1 MRLLVWASF
10 ILFVETNNTSRKLY
24 DIKTAASRSAFSTSD
39 SSVIDPKDLDKVLT
53 EQALI
58 SQRTT
63 FFSRF
68 FNTRVKDQVDAI
80 DGDVK
85 FDQVLKEL
93 GYNQKTGVLT
103 QGKLELRVDNMIG
116 SEYLPLEG
124 LYAWVLIGRVLHTQE
139 YGKGIKVG

>member
-1 MRLLVWASF
+1 M
-10 ILFVETNNTSRKLY
+10 
-24 DIKTAASRSAFSTSD
+24 
-39 SSVIDPKDLDKVLT
+39 
-53 EQALI
+53 I

-68 FNTRVKDQVDAI
+68 SNTRVKAQVDLI
-80 DGDVK
+80 NGDAK

-93 GYNQKTGVLT
+93 GYNVKTMGLK

-124 LYAWVLIGRVLHTQE
+124 MLLMSSYGFRVLHSQE
-139 YGKGIKVG
+139 YGKGIEIR

>member
-1 MRLLVWASF
+1 MRLLVSVVSL
-10 ILFVETNNTSRKLY
+10 IKETNNTSRKLY
-24 DIKTAASRSAFSTSD
+24 DIKTAASKSTFSSSD

-68 FNTRVKDQVDAI
+68 FNTRVKAQVDAI
-80 DGDVK
+80 DGDEK

-93 GYNQKTGVLT
+93 GYNVKTMELA

-116 SEYLPLEG
+116 SEFLPLEG
-124 LYAWVLIGRVLHTQE
+124 ILVLLLIFLRVLCTQE

>member
-1 MRLLVWASF
+1 LL
-10 ILFVETNNTSRKLY
+10 IVEQNNVARKLY
-24 DIKTAASRSAFSTSD
+24 DIKTAASKSAFSRDET
-39 SSVIDPKDLDKVLT
+39 SVIDPKDLDKILT

-68 FNTRVKDQVDAI
+68 FNTRVAAQVDAI
-80 DGDVK
+80 NGDAK

-93 GYNQKTGVLT
+93 GYNAKTKGLT

-124 LYAWVLIGRVLHTQE
+124 KIWY
-139 YGKGIKVG
+139 Y